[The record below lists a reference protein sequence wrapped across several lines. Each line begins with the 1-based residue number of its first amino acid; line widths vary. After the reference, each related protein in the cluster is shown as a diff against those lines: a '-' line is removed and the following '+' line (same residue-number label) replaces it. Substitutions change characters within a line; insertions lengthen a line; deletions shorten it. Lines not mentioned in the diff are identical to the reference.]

1 MVAGPDLNGDFGLRF
16 PKSQILTSA
25 HFLPRFIS
33 HCGRSVKKQVIRQTR
48 RAHNPKSNYFSFCSL
63 IQSKKRTPCG
73 VLFAL
78 VGLQGLVCCASDL
91 LAHPNALRFG
101 TGLRTFPAADMS
113 PAYLLFAVNP
123 LRVRVPINKCTKQK
137 NTQEGASLF
146 GGPSGTRTRDRPVM
160 SRML

>member
-1 MVAGPDLNGDFGLRF
+1 MEREFVFFMVPSARPRPTTLCGSRHLHHLCPTKYHKKIVAKQRRNARLQWLRGPDLNGDFGLRF

-33 HCGRSVKKQVIRQTR
+33 HCERSVKKQVIRQTR

-78 VGLQGLVCCASDL
+78 APQVGLEPTTS
-91 LAHPNALRFG
+91 
-101 TGLRTFPAADMS
+101 
-113 PAYLLFAVNP
+113 
-123 LRVRVPINKCTKQK
+123 
-137 NTQEGASLF
+137 
-146 GGPSGTRTRDRPVM
+146 
-160 SRML
+160 